1 MPNKTLKL
9 LSPAGLIG
17 VGLLGIGLTAC
28 TPTVNNR
35 GNLVEDR
42 RLADVH
48 PGTSTK
54 EDVQKALGSPSTTST
69 LDANVWYYIGAITEN
84 EAFFDPDI
92 VQQRVLQVSFNDQGV
107 VSAVGD
113 LDLAQQQDISP
124 EGRETPTAGHEV
136 TFLEQLMG
144 NLNREKKKDD
154 KKKKKGGD

>member
-84 EAFFDPDI
+84 EAFFDPDV

-107 VSAVGD
+107 VSTVGD
-113 LDLAQQQDISP
+113 VDLTQQQDISP
-124 EGRETPTAGHEV
+124 EDRETPTAGHEV

-154 KKKKKGGD
+154 KKKKGGGS